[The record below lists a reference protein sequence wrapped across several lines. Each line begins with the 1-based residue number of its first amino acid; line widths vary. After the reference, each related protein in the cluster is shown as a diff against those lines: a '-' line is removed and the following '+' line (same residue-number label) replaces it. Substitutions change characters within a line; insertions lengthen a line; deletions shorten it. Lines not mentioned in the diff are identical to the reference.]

1 MNGLGKREEICPS
14 ETGRRPVGGR
24 PETVLR
30 EGADPKDG
38 DTGGKRKGKRTGQAD
53 ATSGMTGA
61 SRTAGGSCPMGGPA
75 EGGARAGSA
84 GRTAEGRG
92 TGVEEVSNGCF

>member
-1 MNGLGKREEICPS
+1 MVLENGRKYARRRQAEDRSAEGRKRRSGRELIRRT
-14 ETGRRPVGGR
+14 ET
-24 PETVLR
+24 PE
-30 EGADPKDG
+30 GSA
-38 DTGGKRKGKRTGQAD
+38 KGKRTGQAD

-61 SRTAGGSCPMGGPA
+61 SRTAGGSCPMEGPA

-92 TGVEEVSNGCF
+92 TGVEEVSNGGF